1 VERKFARIEVT
12 LMVTLAKWN
21 GLEVRCSLS
30 HSFALSDVMDHRWNF
45 SITVHSAAVTT
56 ETSDFI

>member
-1 VERKFARIEVT
+1 
-12 LMVTLAKWN
+12 VTLAKWN

-45 SITVHSAAVTT
+45 TITIHSATVAT

>member
-1 VERKFARIEVT
+1 
-12 LMVTLAKWN
+12 VTLAKWN

-30 HSFALSDVMDHRWNF
+30 HSFALSDVMDHRWYF
-45 SITVHSAAVTT
+45 TIAIDSATVTT